1 MNGRRD
7 AACRRHRNG
16 NSSYDDGGDA
26 NRPQRVMPP
35 LRGGV
40 KQILEHLSG
49 G

>member
-7 AACRRHRNG
+7 AAWRGHRNG

-26 NRPQRVMPP
+26 SRPQCVMSP
-35 LRGGV
+35 LGSGV
-40 KQILEHLSG
+40 EQISEHLIG